1 MEKENG
7 FADTNAAELNK
18 NVANYAPGV
27 QDTNLTNAQGSRAA
41 TMTGNMTP
49 DAGADVPYT
58 ADAPA
63 PVRSELA
70 KRIMAAHD
78 GAVSRAGLTAK
89 VGGYGDTW
97 FNNGLN
103 TSAADRNIDTT
114 NNYANGTKSIL
125 GAQQDAAAA
134 AAYKPPSVWGPVL
147 SGISSVAA
155 GAAGGGGGGGFKINV
170 PGFNPIAGA
179 SGQ

>member
-41 TMTGNMTP
+41 TMTGNITP

-58 ADAPA
+58 ADALA

-97 FNNGLN
+97 FNNDAFPTELAN
-103 TSAADRNIDTT
+103 ADDSGRV
-114 NNYANGTKSIL
+114 L
-125 GAQQDAAAA
+125 R
-134 AAYKPPSVWGPVL
+134 PSPLHVFDL
-147 SGISSVAA
+147 
-155 GAAGGGGGGGFKINV
+155 
-170 PGFNPIAGA
+170 
-179 SGQ
+179 